1 DIYTLSLL
9 DALPIFKPYT
19 NNNNP
24 YLNASLRRNL
34 FDTRNIDIASYTDT
48 VAIKNIYSNEGS
60 YLFSVKLKD
69 GNHENIYTI
78 LQFFCWLLAWIALLI
93 FFNSLCL
100 HLAKTKR
107 AWWAI
112 TMLAGVFILVKFAD
126 LKWNLLSENATFAIF
141 DSRNYAYNSFF
152 PNIWSVLS
160 TTILILWWMVFI
172 YSIRKELNFDKVK
185 NIRLFKLPLAIGLI
199 LSIYL
204 SFALLYD
211 IAGTLVTHS
220 NNIYFDFTKLVDLHF
235 LSWVDLGI
243 IGLGILSLNIFIDL
257 VLFFL

>member
-78 LQFFCWLLAWIALLI
+78 LQFFCW
-93 FFNSLCL
+93 
-100 HLAKTKR
+100 R
-107 AWWAI
+107 
-112 TMLAGVFILVKFAD
+112 
-126 LKWNLLSENATFAIF
+126 SEEHTSELQ
-141 DSRNYAYNSFF
+141 SRE
-152 PNIWSVLS
+152 
-160 TTILILWWMVFI
+160 
-172 YSIRKELNFDKVK
+172 K
-185 NIRLFKLPLAIGLI
+185 
-199 LSIYL
+199 
-204 SFALLYD
+204 
-211 IAGTLVTHS
+211 
-220 NNIYFDFTKLVDLHF
+220 
-235 LSWVDLGI
+235 
-243 IGLGILSLNIFIDL
+243 
-257 VLFFL
+257 